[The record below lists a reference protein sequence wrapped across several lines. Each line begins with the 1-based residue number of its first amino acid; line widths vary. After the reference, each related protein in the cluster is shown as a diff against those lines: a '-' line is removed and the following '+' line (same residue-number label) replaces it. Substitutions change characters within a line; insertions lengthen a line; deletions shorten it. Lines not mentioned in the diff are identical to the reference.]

1 VPAALAVVLLA
12 GCGGSG
18 SLPGAEPAVAP
29 PLTRPPA
36 GRIVRVGA
44 AAEGI
49 IAAPRLGL
57 VAVAVRDP
65 TRVALISTR
74 TGSVRRHVVIAGP
87 ARHLALDGSATL
99 LVPEAPI
106 NRLLELSLRHPSS
119 GARSVRTGSLPHDAV
134 ALAGRI
140 FVADEFGRAVS
151 VISGGHAVA
160 RIGPFTQPGGIAAV
174 AGRIALVD
182 VGADTVSLL
191 DPRTLRILARA
202 RAGAGPTHDAAG
214 PDGRLYVVDTRG
226 GELLTFATRPRLALI
241 NRLALPGRPYGIV
254 AEPGRDRLWVTET
267 GSNTLVELAIGS
279 PRPRVLQRIATVRQ
293 PNSVAADPTTGEVFV
308 AGAAAGVVE
317 EIHPGS

>member
-1 VPAALAVVLLA
+1 
-12 GCGGSG
+12 
-18 SLPGAEPAVAP
+18 
-29 PLTRPPA
+29 
-36 GRIVRVGA
+36 VRRRDR
-44 AAEGI
+44 
-49 IAAPRLGL
+49 RLGL